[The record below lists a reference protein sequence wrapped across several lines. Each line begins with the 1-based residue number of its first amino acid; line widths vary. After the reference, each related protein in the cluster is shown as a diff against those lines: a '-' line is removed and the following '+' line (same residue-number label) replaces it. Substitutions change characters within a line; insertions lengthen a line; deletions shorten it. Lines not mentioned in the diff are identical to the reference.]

1 MNKLNYTYDEVHN
14 LIKHGSTKLKDFD
27 FNPDYIIAIS
37 GGGLIPARMLRNFID
52 VPIISLTI
60 NFYNEKNI
68 IQDTP
73 NVIQMVDEKIVE
85 GKNILIVDEVDDTRT
100 TLGYLMNFF
109 RDKSYN
115 IKNLGIFVINNK
127 RKNKEFELP
136 KDFPYVSCAETND
149 IWINYP
155 WENKNFI
162 V

>member
-1 MNKLNYTYDEVHN
+1 MNRLNYTYNEIHN
-14 LIKHGSTKLKDFD
+14 LIKQGSTQLDDLNFR
-27 FNPDYIIAIS
+27 PDYILAIA
-37 GGGLIPARMLRNFID
+37 GGGLIPARMLRNFLD

-68 IQDTP
+68 IQEKP
-73 NVIQMVDEKIVE
+73 NVIQMVDDKILD
-85 GKNILIVDEVDDTRT
+85 GKNILIVDEVDDTRK

-109 RDKSYN
+109 QEKSYN

-127 RKNKEFELP
+127 RKTKEFELP
-136 KDFPYVSCAETND
+136 KDFPYICCTETDD

-155 WENKNFI
+155 WENSNFI